1 MLSLVL
7 SCAQTTLSAPPNDPT
22 STAIRLEP
30 VAQGFAQVT
39 DIQFP
44 PGSSTEMVVLQKPGT
59 AWVQPLGS
67 GERRKLF
74 ALDVATASE
83 MGLLGLAFHPKFPA
97 DARVFVNYVVKGPV
111 SRIAEL
117 TLDPAAWTMKSERIL
132 LTVEQPYV
140 NHKAGQVA
148 FGPDGFLYI
157 GWGDGGSGGD
167 PHGHGQDLT
176 TMLGS
181 MLRIDVDR
189 RDGNRAYGIPADN
202 PFLGQK
208 DVPPETWAYG
218 LRNPWRFSFDPKGRM
233 VVADVGQNK
242 YEEIDLVAAG
252 DNLGWNIREG
262 KHCYQPPTG
271 CRTEG
276 LVDPIFEYGRDEGI
290 SVTGGYVATATD
302 VPAIA
307 NKYVFGDF
315 GSGNIWAL
323 TLPEARSDAEATLL
337 GQWEV
342 QISTFGRDGQGRVYV
357 GDFGSGTI
365 YRIASP

>member
-7 SCAQTTLSAPPNDPT
+7 SCAQTTLSATPDSSPT
-22 STAIRLEP
+22 TPIRLEP

-44 PGSSTEMVVLQKPGT
+44 PGSSTEMVVLQKTGT
-59 AWVQPLGS
+59 AWVQTLGAS
-67 GERRKLF
+67 GRRKF
-74 ALDVATASE
+74 FTLDVETGSE
-83 MGLLGLAFHPKFPA
+83 MGLLGLAFHPKFP
-97 DARVFVNYVVKGPV
+97 DDPRVFVNYVVKGPV

-117 TLDPAAWTMKSERIL
+117 TIDPAAWTMKSERIL
-132 LTVEQPYV
+132 LTVEQPYG

-167 PHGHGQDLT
+167 PHGNGQDLT

-189 RDGNRAYGIPADN
+189 KDGDRPYGIPADN
-202 PFLGQK
+202 PFVGQK

-252 DNLGWNIREG
+252 DNLGWNIREA
-262 KHCYQPPTG
+262 KHCFEPPKG

-307 NKYVFGDF
+307 DKYVFGDF
-315 GSGNIWAL
+315 GSGQIWAL
-323 TLPEARSDAEATLL
+323 TLPQTRQDAEATLL
-337 GQWEV
+337 GKWDV
-342 QISTFGRDGQGRVYV
+342 QISTFGRDAQGRVYV
-357 GDFGSGTI
+357 GDYGGGTI
-365 YRIASP
+365 YRISPP